1 MMGGGAT
8 IASPTATTLLTRL
21 TPALMA
27 RSRSDQ
33 ELAPLAGPGLGYS
46 WLWLVLM
53 RKRSSKHLNLH
64 GSSVQCD
71 SVILHDRWK
80 TTHSDNRS
88 DGRGFIRPPG
98 GDDFFGDESCWCL
111 AVCSDWSALHFL
123 QQPGENIMDFW
134 QFPTKLKSSTR
145 NKFGLPPV
153 PPEMNLGVD

>member
-1 MMGGGAT
+1 MGGGAT

-46 WLWLVLM
+46 WLWLVL
-53 RKRSSKHLNLH
+53 RRRRSSKHFNLH
-64 GSSVQCD
+64 GSSVQWA

-80 TTHSDNRS
+80 TTQ

-98 GDDFFGDESCWCL
+98 EDDFFGDESCWCL
-111 AVCSDWSALHFL
+111 AVCSVWRVLHFP
-123 QQPGENIMDFW
+123 QQPGENVTEFW
-134 QFPTKLKSSTR
+134 QFPTKLFAEIFDKEQLRPSTC
-145 NKFGLPPV
+145 PS
-153 PPEMNLGVD
+153 PEINLGVD